1 MNLENIWNHK
11 DEVHMLRCSAL
22 LNNENLSENHSFEI
36 FEVEGSVYTRQ
47 HVYSWTIDD
56 GRIIVE
62 RAPYHLFRRRLV
74 DLID

>member
-47 HVYSWTIDD
+47 HVY
-56 GRIIVE
+56 
-62 RAPYHLFRRRLV
+62 
-74 DLID
+74 